1 MKKLINRKKMDWMIF
16 ILVAIL
22 SILGV
27 VMVYSASVP
36 TALIQKN
43 GDVYFFISR
52 HLKFLFLG
60 FIMFFIASRIH
71 YRVYE
76 RVSILLYAASIA
88 LVLLTLFS
96 PMGKEVNGS
105 RRFLELFGYRMMP
118 VEFVKV
124 GAILYYA
131 KFLSTCEFK
140 SFLKEAV
147 PALLLIAVTA
157 GLILVQDDLSST
169 LTVAATMFVMLI
181 CAGLRVPEILLS
193 VIVGGGAVGAVFYRA
208 FLTNSYQWK
217 RVDAWLHQDEYLG
230 TLNFQLRQSL
240 YAYAHGSLTGV
251 GLGQGI
257 QKYYYLPYPY
267 NDFIF
272 SVLAEELGFIGAIST
287 IFVYGLFIWA
297 GLKIAMRTQNR
308 YGALLAIGITALY
321 AFQTIIHIG
330 VGTGLLPNT
339 GVVLPLISYGGTA
352 LITFLSMAGILISIS
367 ISE

>member
-1 MKKLINRKKMDWMIF
+1 MKKLINRKKMDWVIF

-52 HLKFLFLG
+52 HLKFLLLG
-60 FIMFFIASRIH
+60 FILFFIASRIH

-105 RRFLELFGYRMMP
+105 RRFLELFGFRMMP

-140 SFLKEAV
+140 SFFKETV

-181 CAGLRVPEILLS
+181 CAGLRLPELFLS
-193 VIVGGGAVGAVFYRA
+193 IIVAGGGCWSRILSG
-208 FLTNSYQWK
+208 
-217 RVDAWLHQDEYLG
+217 
-230 TLNFQLRQSL
+230 
-240 YAYAHGSLTGV
+240 
-251 GLGQGI
+251 
-257 QKYYYLPYPY
+257 
-267 NDFIF
+267 
-272 SVLAEELGFIGAIST
+272 
-287 IFVYGLFIWA
+287 
-297 GLKIAMRTQNR
+297 
-308 YGALLAIGITALY
+308 
-321 AFQTIIHIG
+321 
-330 VGTGLLPNT
+330 
-339 GVVLPLISYGGTA
+339 ISYE
-352 LITFLSMAGILISIS
+352 FLSMETSGCLVASG
-367 ISE
+367 